1 MNAVEIDGLTYT
13 YPGAPQPTL
22 KEISLQI
29 EKGDFLAVVGNN
41 GCGKSTL
48 CKVLNGL
55 IPHFITGTMEGSV
68 RVEGLDT
75 RESDVGVLAQKVG
88 YVYQDF
94 ENQIVRPTV
103 LDDASYSCLN
113 YAFPDYLARGRTAL
127 KQCGLEGREDE
138 YVWQLSGG
146 QTHLLA
152 LAGAVSLQPDILIL
166 DEPIAQLDPM
176 HADRIYE
183 VLRDLNENHGKTI
196 LVIEHHT
203 EYIADYC
210 KHVMLMRDGQVRW
223 ILPTENALQR
233 VEELEECNIFPPQVT
248 QAAHRLRKAGR
259 LPADIPLPTT
269 VEGGKTAFSR
279 LRYVSGNAPARR
291 RPPERAAVSFQ
302 NVSLSYRSVKGE
314 PHTVFDGL
322 DLNIRKGEK
331 VALIGSNGAG
341 KSTLMK
347 LMVGL
352 LKPNSGTVSLF
363 GEAIGDKK
371 AEDLSRQISLVYQNP
386 EEMFI
391 KDSIRADIAYAME
404 VRNVPEWEK
413 RTAELLERFRLA
425 ELADRDGRL
434 MSGGQMRRASLAIG
448 IALNPGILLLD
459 EPTANL
465 DIATRREIMAVLDDM
480 KDIIQTAVIATH
492 DMQLVCQWAE
502 RIIVLWG
509 GRWWPTAPGTRSLPG
524 LMWWSGWASARRRSS
539 PWHRL

>member
-1 MNAVEIDGLTYT
+1 M
-13 YPGAPQPTL
+13 
-22 KEISLQI
+22 
-29 EKGDFLAVVGNN
+29 
-41 GCGKSTL
+41 
-48 CKVLNGL
+48 
-55 IPHFITGTMEGSV
+55 
-68 RVEGLDT
+68 
-75 RESDVGVLAQKVG
+75 GVLAQKVG

-103 LDDASYSCLN
+103 LDDASYACLN

-127 KQCGLEGREDE
+127 RQCGLEGREEE

-223 ILPTENALQR
+223 ILPTEEALQR

-248 QAAHRLRKAGR
+248 QAAYGLRKGGV
-259 LPADIPLPTT
+259 LPANVPLPTT
-269 VEGGKTAFSR
+269 VADGEKAFAG
-279 LRYVSGNAPARR
+279 LRYIPREKPAPAA
-291 RPPERAAVSFQ
+291 PGGESAVSFQ

-322 DLNIRKGEK
+322 DLDIRKGEK

-352 LKPNSGTVSLF
+352 LKPNAGTVSLF

-404 VRNVPEWEK
+404 VRKVPEWEK
-413 RTAELLERFRLA
+413 RTAELLERFRLT

-465 DIATRREIMAVLDDM
+465 DIATRREIMAVLSDM
-480 KDIIQTAVIATH
+480 KDIIQTAIIATH

-502 RIIVLWG
+502 RIIVLRG
-509 GRWWPTAPGTRSLPG
+509 GRVVADGPRDEIF
-524 LMWWSGWASARRRSS
+524 ARADLVEQVGIRPPEIFTMGQALDRRALCYPIDEFLSS
-539 PWHRL
+539 FQEA